1 MTAASSRRRDET
13 VQVALLLAFTGG
25 YLDAFTWIVHGVMAN
40 AQTTNLV
47 LLWVHG
53 SSGNWPEALRFVP
66 PILAFV
72 VGAAVATWLRRTIGV
87 WASAISTLIEI
98 ILLIVIGVLHNRL
111 PDLAGTL
118 GISFVAAMQATIFTK
133 VEGLAYS
140 SVMITGNL
148 RQAIEGLVEVAG
160 GPVRHGELRR
170 PRVFATLCITFGV
183 GAAVGA
189 FATEAIPELALVVPV
204 FALLIVLMR
213 CGTRDVV
220 HRKQANVDLDQRM
233 VGGPTDDP
241 ASSLPNDRERDMSKD
256 AKSPVTSA
264 AKRIDQFFSG
274 PGGRADDWRDLV
286 EAAKTWA
293 RGNDRAKYDVA
304 LGDLSVTEE
313 YHGYPGLH
321 LMDALREAALAGDA
335 TTSLALAT
343 RITQA
348 LTTRSF
354 RRHAGDWN
362 LHEEADGDVPDL
374 LPPTFGGKEAHRPYF
389 ETLIVTGVSS
399 STWSAL
405 AAEWR
410 KLRRPID
417 AFVYEPV
424 IVGSLEDAFCA
435 ALLNPDLAAVV
446 INEGFALHSRHD
458 APVLRPFVDA
468 IGTHEETDASALRL
482 AHILKRVRPELDIYL
497 MSNRNVEEMAG
508 NPEANVARRIFYS
521 VEEILE
527 LHLSILE
534 GVQDRYDT
542 PFFDNLKRYAQRPI
556 GTFHALPIA
565 RGKSIFKSDWIRD
578 MGEFYGPNL
587 FLAESSATTGGLDS
601 LLEPTGNIKKAQ
613 EKAARAFGADHVFF
627 VTNGTSTSNKMA
639 VQALLAPGDIAIVD
653 RNCHK
658 SHHYGMVLAG
668 AQPLYVEA
676 FPMTAYSMY
685 GAVPL
690 KTIKQALLSAKAD
703 GRLDRVKMVDLTN
716 CTFDGHIYN
725 TRRVMEECLAIKP
738 DLIFLWDEAWFG
750 FARFS
755 PFLRP
760 RTAMGAANDI
770 EAWMHDPKSVAVFEK
785 QQAELGKNPSDEML
799 LKTRLIPDPR
809 QIRLRVYQT
818 NSTHKSMSAL
828 RQGSMLFVKDVE
840 FHTVEAQFHEA
851 VFTHASTSPNQQL
864 IGSLD
869 VARRQMELEGYGL
882 VNNAMEIALA
892 IRQAVNNNPL
902 ISRYFRI
909 LGADAMV
916 PAAYRQTGFVDYLA
930 PGSNWA
936 TAWKS
941 LQDDEFCLDPTRMT
955 LVCGTAGFDGTQFKG
970 VLANQYGI
978 QVNKTSRNSVLLQ
991 SNINNTRSDVAHLI
1005 RVLAEIA
1012 GEVDRGLSQGGAN
1025 AKKTF
1030 EARVKSLMTD
1040 VPDLPN
1046 FSHFHQSFRG
1056 DAGTKTNE
1064 GDIRSGFYSAYD
1076 AAGCEYIR
1084 LADPE
1089 IDRRLKAGPDLV
1101 SANFVIPYPPGFPIM
1116 VPGQVITQETID
1128 FMRKLDVKEIHGYD
1142 AKEGLKLVRTEALAK
1157 MSKSK
1162 PGAAAQLKAAS

>member
-1 MTAASSRRRDET
+1 
-13 VQVALLLAFTGG
+13 
-25 YLDAFTWIVHGVMAN
+25 
-40 AQTTNLV
+40 
-47 LLWVHG
+47 
-53 SSGNWPEALRFVP
+53 
-66 PILAFV
+66 
-72 VGAAVATWLRRTIGV
+72 
-87 WASAISTLIEI
+87 
-98 ILLIVIGVLHNRL
+98 
-111 PDLAGTL
+111 
-118 GISFVAAMQATIFTK
+118 
-133 VEGLAYS
+133 
-140 SVMITGNL
+140 
-148 RQAIEGLVEVAG
+148 
-160 GPVRHGELRR
+160 
-170 PRVFATLCITFGV
+170 
-183 GAAVGA
+183 
-189 FATEAIPELALVVPV
+189 
-204 FALLIVLMR
+204 
-213 CGTRDVV
+213 
-220 HRKQANVDLDQRM
+220 
-233 VGGPTDDP
+233 
-241 ASSLPNDRERDMSKD
+241 MSKD
-256 AKSPVTSA
+256 AKPASH
-264 AKRIDQFFSG
+264 RIDQFHSG
-274 PGGRADDWRDLV
+274 PGARADHWRDLV
-286 EAAKTWA
+286 DAAKAWA
-293 RGNDRAKYDVA
+293 EGHGDRAKYEA
-304 LGDLSVTEE
+304 LLNDIAVTEE
-313 YHGYPGLH
+313 FHGYPGLQ
-321 LMDALREAALAGDA
+321 LMSALKESAASGDGA
-335 TTSLALAT
+335 TSLALST
-343 RITQA
+343 RIAQA

-354 RRHAGDWN
+354 RQHVGDWS
-362 LHEEADGDVPDL
+362 LHEDGEGGVPDL
-374 LPPTFGGKEAHRPYF
+374 LPPAFGRTEAHRPYF
-389 ETLIVTGVSS
+389 ETLIVTGI
-399 STWSAL
+399 SATSWPNL
-405 AAEWR
+405 ASEWR
-410 KLRRPID
+410 RLRRPMD

-435 ALLNPDLAAVV
+435 VILNPNLAAVV
-446 INEGFALHSRHD
+446 VNEGFALRSRHD
-458 APVLRPFVDA
+458 APVLR
-468 IGTHEETDASALRL
+468 TLTSLMEQHEASDASALRL
-482 AHILKRVRPELDIYL
+482 AHIVKRVRPELDLYL

-508 NPEANVARRIFYS
+508 NPEADVVRRIFYS
-521 VEEILE
+521 VEELLE
-527 LHLSILE
+527 LHLCILE
-534 GVQDRYDT
+534 GVQDRFDT
-542 PFFDNLKRYAQRPI
+542 PFFDNLKKYAQRPI

-601 LLEPTGNIKKAQ
+601 LLEPTGNIKDAQ

-639 VQALLAPGDIAIVD
+639 VQALLAPGDINIVD

-658 SHHYGMVLAG
+658 SHHYGMVLSG

-676 FPMTAYSMY
+676 FPMTEYSMY

-690 KTIKQALLSAKAD
+690 KTIKQALLNLKAE
-703 GRLDRVKMVDLTN
+703 GRLNKVKMVDLTN

-770 EAWMHDPKSVAVFEK
+770 EAWLHDPKSVAAYEK
-785 QQAELGKNPSDEML
+785 QQAELGKNPSDDLL

-809 QIRLRVYQT
+809 KVKLRVYQT

-828 RQGSMLFVKDVE
+828 RQGSMLFVKDVD

-864 IGSLD
+864 IASLD

-882 VNNAMEIALA
+882 VANAMEIAFA

-902 ISRYFRI
+902 ISKYFRI

-916 PAAYRQTGFVDYLA
+916 PAQYRQSGFVDFLT
-930 PGSNWA
+930 PGVNWA
-936 TAWKS
+936 TALKS

-970 VLANQYGI
+970 ILANRYGI
-978 QVNKTSRNSVLLQ
+978 QLNKTSRNSVLFQ
-991 SNINNTRSDVAHLI
+991 SNINNTRSDVAHLV

-1012 GEVDRGLSQGGAN
+1012 GEIDRGLKKGGAN
-1025 AKKTF
+1025 ARKTF
-1030 EARVKSLMTD
+1030 DARVKSLMTD

-1046 FSHFHQSFRG
+1046 FSHFHNAFRG

-1064 GDIRSGFYSAYD
+1064 GNIRGGFFAAYD

-1084 LADPE
+1084 LADSD
-1089 IDRRLKAGPDLV
+1089 IDRRLKSGPDLV

-1142 AKEGLKLVRTEALAK
+1142 AREGLKLVTPEALARIGGAGRP
-1157 MSKSK
+1157 S
-1162 PGAAAQLKAAS
+1162 GAAKPKAAAAKS